1 MNGIEIHSQ
10 YAAIPF
16 EVIKQKWGFV
26 PTEAH
31 LTESPKMQIILRE
44 LVSIITKAETLP
56 NPLQWKTVAFDDGC
70 VLISW

>member
-1 MNGIEIHSQ
+1 MNGIKIHGQ
-10 YAAIPF
+10 YAAIPLK
-16 EVIKQKWGFV
+16 VIKEKWGFI
-26 PTEAH
+26 PSEAN
-31 LTESPKMQIILRE
+31 LTKSPEMQIILRE